1 MRGRKREFSK
11 ILLAAVMVTYFG
23 VTVFSVFVVQEN
35 PELLGELLTFVG
47 APTAVAIGF
56 YAYKAKCENVV
67 KISRAVSA
75 DKKLDSDTK
84 KQIVN
89 GVAGV
94 LNNAFNNDNFTGG
107 VM

>member
-11 ILLAAVMVTYFG
+11 ILLAAVMGVYFIAFG
-23 VTVFSVFVVQEN
+23 FGVFVVANN
-35 PELLGELLTFVG
+35 PEMLGELLTFVG

-67 KISRAVSA
+67 KISRAVNA
-75 DKKLDSDTK
+75 DKKLDSETK

-94 LNNAFNNDNFTGG
+94 LNDAFGNNDFTGG
-107 VM
+107 V

>member
-11 ILLAAVMVTYFG
+11 VVLAAVMGVYFIAFG
-23 VTVFSVFVVQEN
+23 FGIYVVAHN
-35 PELLGELLTFVG
+35 PEMLGELLTFVG
-47 APTAVAIGF
+47 APTAVSIGF
-56 YAYKAKCENVV
+56 YAWKAKAENVV

-75 DKKLDSDTK
+75 DKKLDRDTK

-94 LNNAFNNDNFTGG
+94 LNDAFNNDNFSGG